1 MRTPGSA
8 QGLGTAAGVTA
19 TVLVNGAAIS
29 QVLIQRRDEGEEGG
43 EEGEPE
49 EDKKYFLDIVTQNQ
63 RTTIAADGKDQLW
76 IYGQVTCTD
85 PEVDTSGLTR
95 SLGFTPGGP
104 NAEWLH
110 LGDMQ
115 MSGDSKAVC
124 VTASPPG
131 PEASLQDG
139 GAFVRVGTMI
149 EGKPVSGNV
158 HLEIVPELILEF
170 V

>member
-1 MRTPGSA
+1 
-8 QGLGTAAGVTA
+8 TA

-29 QVLIQRRDEGEEGG
+29 QVLIKQREEGEEG

-49 EDKKYFLDIVTQNQ
+49 EEKKYFLDIVTQNQ
-63 RTTIAADGKDQLW
+63 RTTIAANGKDQLW

-85 PEVDTSGLTR
+85 PEVDTAGLTR

-104 NAEWLH
+104 NAEWLR

-115 MSGDSKAVC
+115 MSGESKAVC
-124 VTASPPG
+124 VTASPPA

-149 EGKPVSGNV
+149 EGKVVSGDV
-158 HLEIVPELILEF
+158 QLELVQELIMEF